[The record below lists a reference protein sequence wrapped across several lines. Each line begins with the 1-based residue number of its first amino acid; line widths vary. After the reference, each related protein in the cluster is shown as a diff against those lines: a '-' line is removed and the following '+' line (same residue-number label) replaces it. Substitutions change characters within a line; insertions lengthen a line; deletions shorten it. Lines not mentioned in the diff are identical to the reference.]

1 MAFGKAPA
9 AQFWR
14 ELGLAALPI
23 GVAILFLQLGGLLTP
38 LILGLSLAGGLLA
51 AALLALTRL
60 RGQESLRRW
69 VVGLGDADA
78 PPPTVDPTD
87 GALIRPI
94 LDLARERRHL
104 QRFAVNQ
111 ERLLFTVI
119 NALPDP
125 VLLVD
130 RDETVRHAN
139 AAAQDAFDVEPIDLP
154 LGRLVRDPGLLASVR
169 AALES
174 RAAGTTV
181 FSPPGDRTKRF
192 AARVH
197 PVDLN
202 DGRTGTLIVL
212 REETEQVLI
221 ERMRS
226 DFVANASHEIRT
238 PLASL
243 MGFIETL
250 RGPARDDAEA
260 REAFLATMA
269 EETARLN
276 RLVDDLLSLSRI
288 ELAAFEPPTG
298 LCRIE
303 AVIERVLDRVGP
315 VAEAAGVVLCA
326 EIEAP
331 LPAVVADP
339 DQVHQ
344 LLLNLVDNA
353 IAYAASGKEVRV
365 IATTTDKAPSDAGPL
380 AGRAALILAVV
391 DRGPG
396 IAKEHLPRL
405 TERFYRVDK
414 HRSRRQGG
422 TGLGLAI
429 AKHIVRRHRGHLGIK
444 SAVGR
449 GSRFT
454 VLLPLPGRSPRA

>member
-1 MAFGKAPA
+1 MPA
-9 AQFWR
+9 ARFWR

-23 GVAILFLQLGGLLTP
+23 GVALLFLQLGGLLTP
-38 LILGLSLAGGLLA
+38 LILGLALAGGLLA
-51 AALLALTRL
+51 AALLALNRL
-60 RGQESLRRW
+60 RGQEGLRRW
-69 VVGLGDADA
+69 VVGLGDANGNA
-78 PPPTVDPTD
+78 PASDPAD
-87 GALIRPI
+87 GALVRPI
-94 LDLARERRHL
+94 LDLARERRRL

-119 NALPDP
+119 GALPDP

-139 AAAQDAFDVEPIDLP
+139 AAARESFAVEPIDLP
-154 LGRLVRDPGLLASVR
+154 LGRLVRDPGLLATVR

-181 FSPPGDRTKRF
+181 FGPPGDRTKRF

-202 DGRTGTLIVL
+202 DGRTGALIVL
-212 REETEQVLI
+212 REESEQVLI

-288 ELAAFEPPTG
+288 ELAAFEPPTAPV
-298 LCRIE
+298 RVE
-303 AVIERVLDRVGP
+303 AVIKRVLERVGA
-315 VAEAAGVVLCA
+315 VAAAAGVALYP
-326 EIEAP
+326 EIETP
-331 LPAVVADP
+331 LPEIVADA
-339 DQVHQ
+339 DQLHQ
-344 LLLNLVDNA
+344 LLLILIDNA
-353 IAYAASGKEVRV
+353 IVYAASGEEVRV
-365 IATTTDKAPSDAGPL
+365 IATTTAKAPFDAGPL
-380 AGRAALILAVV
+380 AGRAALILAVA

-414 HRSRRQGG
+414 HRSRRGGG

-429 AKHIVRRHRGHLGIK
+429 AKHIVRRHRGHLGIE

-454 VLLPLPGRSPRA
+454 VLLPLPSGPPRA